1 MAQLAAPERCLAQS
15 KQGEHVS
22 LKTPENP
29 RLFISGPYFVTICSD
44 FNRCT
49 FGQVA
54 KGKVELSA
62 LGQIAEGAWVALPR
76 RVAGIR
82 LCCHVVMPN
91 HVHGIIE
98 ILSGKLAQQAA
109 PLQRRGTAKLSVR
122 RVSSLSIIVR
132 SFKADVTRR
141 AHSELN
147 WAGQIWQRNFFDRVI
162 RDGREFSNAERY
174 ISENPVRWEG
184 QQKRWA
190 EGEATRN
197 KSAQQAAPVQR

>member
-1 MAQLAAPERCLAQS
+1 MSPSR
-15 KQGEHVS
+15 
-22 LKTPENP
+22 
-29 RLFISGPYFVTICSD
+29 RLRTRDYSSPGVYFVTICSD
-44 FNRCT
+44 FKRCA
-49 FGQVA
+49 FGKVA

-62 LGQIAEGAWVALPR
+62 VGQIAEQAWVALSR
-76 RVAGIR
+76 RVPGIR
-82 LCCHVVMPN
+82 LCSHVVMPN

-98 ILSGKLAQQAA
+98 ILPGKLAQQAA
-109 PLQRRGTAKLSVR
+109 PLQRGGTAKLSVR

-147 WAGQIWQRNFFDRVI
+147 WMGEIWQHNFFDRVI

-190 EGEATRN
+190 EDEATRN
-197 KSAQQAAPVQR
+197 KSAQQAAPLQT